1 MATNHILYRG
11 KVRDTDTAKP
21 GEVVDVLATR
31 EHSGCLVLA
40 TIMGHGPRC
49 VGFFTDSNQAIEEAV
64 SLAAEHRSVMAVR
77 AAVAA

>member
-1 MATNHILYRG
+1 M
-11 KVRDTDTAKP
+11 
-21 GEVVDVLATR
+21 ATR

-49 VGFFTDSNQAIEEAV
+49 VGFFMDSNQAIEEAV